1 MSEHQ
6 KTPQIFPEMKDYQ
19 QQNRTQ
25 LAAPSIHPDLWYICQ
40 SEHEPGRCTSDQRHP
55 LDNIL
60 RQSMQTQMQ
69 NRLHCRY

>member
-6 KTPQIFPEMKDYQ
+6 KTPQIFLEKKDYQ
-19 QQNRTQ
+19 QLNQIP
-25 LAAPSIHPDLWYICQ
+25 LVALLIHPDLSYICQ
-40 SEHEPGRCTSDQRHP
+40 SEHEPGRCTSDQRRL

-69 NRLHCRY
+69 NRLRCRY